1 MCGLA
6 GLIADGPLDDAGRA
20 HLTAMT
26 KAIEHRGPDDSGQW
40 FDNDRGIA
48 LGHRRLAI
56 IDLSPAGYQPMASA
70 SGRYVI
76 VYNGEIYNHRA
87 LRARLQRE
95 GRAPDW
101 AGHSDTEVMLAC
113 IDAWGLPATL
123 AELNGMF
130 AFALWDR
137 QQGELTLA
145 RDRAG
150 EKPLYYG
157 IQGGCLLF
165 ASELKA
171 IAAHPAFE
179 ATIDRNA
186 VASFLHL
193 GYVPA
198 PASIWKGIFKLPP
211 ACWLSF
217 QQGNK
222 NLPAPQCYWNLAA
235 IATAGAADPVADTPE
250 LVDELECLLRDAVR
264 LRMDADVPLGT
275 FLSGGIDS
283 SVITALMQTQTNRPI
298 KTFSIGFD
306 DPSYDESGFAR
317 SVAKHLGSDHHELRV
332 TASEAQA
339 VLPQLPKIWDEP
351 FADASQIPT
360 YLVSALAREQVTVSL
375 SGDGGDELFAGYNRH
390 VLGARLWN
398 LSESL
403 PPILRRGMGAM
414 LASPALQRMAS
425 GMAHMTGLGSGLPG
439 LAERM
444 SKVGAIM
451 SANDST
457 DAYARLVSKWPQGQE
472 PVLGSTSVGLAGSVH
487 DFEDFRNAML
497 YLDATTYLPD
507 DILVKVDRAS
517 MSVSLEGRIP
527 FLDHRVIEFAWRV
540 PMSAKIRDG
549 RGKHILREVLY
560 RHVPPALIDRPKA
573 GFGIPIGAWL
583 VDTLRPWVEALLD
596 PASLREQGFL
606 DPELV
611 AMTWQ
616 QFRLGNT
623 ALLPRLW
630 CILMFQAWLE
640 QQNSSSA
647 PRKDFTA

>member
-1 MCGLA
+1 MCGIA
-6 GLIADGPLDDAGRA
+6 GLIADGPLDSAERA

-26 KAIEHRGPDDSGQW
+26 HAIRHRGPDDSGQW
-40 FDNDRGIA
+40 FDNDRGVG

-56 IDLSPAGYQPMASA
+56 IDLSPAGHQPMASA

-76 VYNGEIYNHRA
+76 VYNGEIYNHRE
-87 LRARLQRE
+87 LRTRLERE
-95 GRAPDW
+95 GHAPSW

-113 IDAWGLPATL
+113 IDAWGLQSTL
-123 AELNGMF
+123 TELNGMF

-137 QQGELTLA
+137 RQGELILA

-157 IQGGCLLF
+157 MQNGYLLF

-186 VASFLHL
+186 VASFMHL

-198 PASIWKGIFKLPP
+198 PNSIWQGIYKLPP
-211 ACWLSF
+211 AHWMKF
-217 QQGNK
+217 HPGDK
-222 NLPAPQCYWNLAA
+222 VIPDPQCYWDLAK
-235 IATAGAADPVADTPE
+235 IATQGATDTFADTPAI
-250 LVDELECLLRDAVR
+250 VDELEALLTDAVG
-264 LRMDADVPLGT
+264 LRMEADVPLGT
-275 FLSGGIDS
+275 FLSGGVDS
-283 SVITALMQTQTNRPI
+283 SVITALMQTRAQRPV

-317 SVAKHLGSDHHELRV
+317 SVAEHLGTDHHELRV

-339 VLPQLPKIWDEP
+339 VLPELPTIWDEP

-360 YLVSALAREQVTVSL
+360 YLVSALARKQVTVSL

-390 VLGARLWN
+390 VLGAQIWN
-398 LSESL
+398 QTKYLPSL
-403 PPILRRGMGAM
+403 LRRSMGAV
-414 LASPALQRMAS
+414 LGAPAFERIAS
-425 GMAHMTGLGSGLPG
+425 GVTRMTGLGSGVASLS
-439 LAERM
+439 ERL

-457 DAYARLVSKWPQGQE
+457 DVYARLVSKWTQGQE
-472 PVLGSTSVGLAGSVH
+472 PVLGAMSAKLSRNGH
-487 DFEDFRNAML
+487 HFQDFRNTML
-497 YLDATTYLPD
+497 YMDATTYLPD
-507 DILVKVDRAS
+507 DILVKVDRAG
-517 MSVSLEGRIP
+517 MGVSLEGRIP
-527 FLDHRVIEFAWRV
+527 FLDHRVIEFAWRI
-540 PMSAKIRDG
+540 PMSAKIREG

-560 RHVPPALIDRPKA
+560 RHVPQALIDRPKS
-573 GFGIPIGAWL
+573 GFGIPIGSWL
-583 VDTLRPWVEALLD
+583 VETLRPWVESLLD
-596 PASLREQGFL
+596 PVKLRSQGFL
-606 DPELV
+606 DPEV
-611 AMTWQ
+611 VTITWER
-616 QFRLGNT
+616 FRLGNK

-640 QQNSSSA
+640 QHYSDA
-647 PRKDFTA
+647 PKRIDIAV